1 MEPSVFANLG
11 SLQEIPTIKQEIQ
24 SSEVENL
31 KFFTLPRVKKT
42 YFFFHSLKV
51 KAAFNEQKRRYEI
64 WTNSQ
69 CRKHQEVLICYG
81 PHDNHRLLLE
91 YGFVAMDNPHSSVYV
106 SPGGI
111 YGLSGH

>member
-1 MEPSVFANLG
+1 
-11 SLQEIPTIKQEIQ
+11 
-24 SSEVENL
+24 
-31 KFFTLPRVKKT
+31 
-42 YFFFHSLKV
+42 V
-51 KAAFNEQKRRYEI
+51 KAAFNEQKRSYEI

-106 SPGGI
+106 SPDTLLKYFSPLDKQRKAKVSILKDHDFLENLTFGWEGPSWRLLTALKV
-111 YGLSGH
+111 LSLGAEE